1 MLLSS
6 SLTNLIY
13 NSKPAN
19 SAGSISNCSSIVVK
33 SSVLEHAFL
42 FNDEILS

>member
-6 SLTNLIY
+6 SLRDLIY
-13 NSKPAN
+13 NNKPAS
-19 SAGSISNCSSIVVK
+19 SAGSISNCSSILVK

-42 FNDEILS
+42 FNDDILS